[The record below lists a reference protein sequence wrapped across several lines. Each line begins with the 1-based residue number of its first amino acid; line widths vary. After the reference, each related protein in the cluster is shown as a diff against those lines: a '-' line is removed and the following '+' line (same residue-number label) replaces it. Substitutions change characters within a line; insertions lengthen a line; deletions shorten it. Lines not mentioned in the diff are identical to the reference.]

1 MRQGLGFEAPS
12 VRNGEWE
19 QMLRLFIQPDTEA
32 DRAKLVGYMEQ
43 ILFGLQEF
51 LHKHVGVTEEIGLK
65 ELALGYM
72 DSSICFDPEKKLP
85 EVISDI
91 IDRIAPQ
98 AVNVSSPY
106 FVGHMTSAIPFF
118 MVLFKAIVA
127 ALNQN
132 VVKLETSKVVSIV
145 ERQVVARLHR
155 LVYGM
160 DASFYE
166 KHVQS
171 TDATLGTFTE
181 GGTAANL
188 TALWVARNTLLAPKE
203 GFEGVEAEGLA
214 SAYRAYD
221 IDRCVILVSRRGHYS
236 LRKAVGVLG
245 LGNKSLVTIDVDG
258 ENRICLPAL
267 RRKIAEYSADPK
279 IRILAVVGIAG
290 ATETG
295 TVDPLRKM
303 GEICREAGIHF
314 HVDAAWGG
322 PTLMSDRYRH
332 LLDGIELADSVT
344 IDGHK
349 QFYMPMTCGMVYFR
363 NPFHL
368 DTISYHANYIIRR
381 GSVDLGIKT
390 LSGTREANSLVLDSA
405 LKVMGRK
412 GYGMLI
418 DHGIDLARKFAEEI
432 RKRENFQLVT
442 VPELNILTY
451 RFCPTHLKEA
461 LLRSSGSERSELNE
475 KINDINITIQR
486 VQREAGRSFVS
497 RTSIDKG
504 VPGGGETVVLRA
516 VLMNPLTTLGI
527 LNDILDEQEVIY
539 RDNYREMD
547 IRVQGL

>member
-1 MRQGLGFEAPS
+1 MRQGLSFETPS
-12 VRNGEWE
+12 ARSGEWE
-19 QMLRLFIQPDTEA
+19 QMLRLFIQPDSEA

-72 DSSICFDPEKKLP
+72 DSTLCFDPEKKLP

-145 ERQVVARLHR
+145 ERQVLARLHR
-155 LVYGM
+155 LIYGF
-160 DASFYE
+160 DETFYNT
-166 KHVQS
+166 HVQS
-171 TDATLGTFTE
+171 TEATLGTFTE

-188 TALWVARNTLLAPKE
+188 TALWVARNTLLGPKE
-203 GFEGVEAEGLA
+203 GFAGVEAEGL
-214 SAYRAYD
+214 SEAYRAYG
-221 IDRCVILVSRRGHYS
+221 IERCVILVSRRRHYS
-236 LRKAVGVLG
+236 LRKAIGVLG
-245 LGNKSLVTIDVDG
+245 LGNQSLITIDVDG

-267 RRKIAEYSADPK
+267 RRKIAEYKADPK
-279 IRILAVVGIAG
+279 TRILAVVGIAG

-303 GEICREAGIHF
+303 GEICREAGVHF

-332 LLDGIELADSVT
+332 LLDGMELADSVT

-363 NPFHL
+363 SPFHL
-368 DTISYHANYIIRR
+368 DAISYHANYIIRR

-390 LSGTREANSLVLDSA
+390 FSGTREANSLVLDSA

-432 RKRENFQLVT
+432 RRRDHFQLVT
-442 VPELNILTY
+442 APELNILTY
-451 RFCPTHLKEA
+451 RFCPTPLKEA
-461 LLRSSGSERSELNE
+461 LLRSSGAERTALNE

-486 VQREAGRSFVS
+486 VQRESGKSFVS
-497 RTSIDKG
+497 RTAIDKG

-516 VLMNPLTTLGI
+516 VLMNPLTTLSI
-527 LNDILDEQEVIY
+527 LREILDEQEAIY
-539 RDNYREMD
+539 REYYGDAQ
-547 IRVQGL
+547 VGLGSL

>member
-1 MRQGLGFEAPS
+1 MRQGLSFEAPS
-12 VRNGEWE
+12 VRDGDWE

-51 LHKHVGVTEEIGLK
+51 LHNHVGVTEEIGLK

-72 DSSICFDPEKKLP
+72 DSTICFEPEKKLP

-132 VVKLETSKVVSIV
+132 VVKVETSKVVSIV
-145 ERQVVARLHR
+145 ERQVTARLHR

-160 DASFYE
+160 EPDFYE
-166 KHVQS
+166 KYVQS
-171 TDATLGTFTE
+171 TDATLGVFTE

-188 TALWVARNTLLAPKE
+188 TALWVARNRLLGPRE
-203 GFEGVEAEGLA
+203 GFDGVEADGLA
-214 SAYRAYD
+214 EAYRAYD

-236 LRKAVGVLG
+236 MRKAVGVLG
-245 LGNKSLVTIDVDG
+245 LGNRNLVTIDVDG

-267 RRKIAEYSADPK
+267 RRKIAEYKADPRT
-279 IRILAVVGIAG
+279 RILAVVGIAG

-303 GEICREAGIHF
+303 GELCREAGIHF

-332 LLDGIELADSVT
+332 LMDGIELADSVT

-363 NPFHL
+363 DPFHL
-368 DTISYHANYIIRR
+368 DAISYHANYIIRR

-390 LSGTREANSLVLDSA
+390 LAGTREANSLILDSA
-405 LKVMGRK
+405 IKVMGRK

-418 DHGIDLARKFAEEI
+418 DHGIDLARKLAEEI
-432 RKRENFQLVT
+432 RKRDNLQLVT
-442 VPELNILTY
+442 APELNILTY
-451 RFCPTHLKEA
+451 RFCPTPLKEA
-461 LLRSSGSERSELNE
+461 LLRSCGAERTRLNE
-475 KINDINITIQR
+475 KINDININIQR
-486 VQREAGRSFVS
+486 IQRESGKSFVS
-497 RTSIDKG
+497 RTAIDKG
-504 VPGGGETVVLRA
+504 VPGGGETVVLRV
-516 VLMNPLTTLGI
+516 VLMNPLTSLSI
-527 LNDILDEQEVIY
+527 LKEILDEQEAIY
-539 RDNYREMD
+539 REYYSSLDL
-547 IRVQGL
+547 QGTGV